1 MTIETFVSYAQNG
14 EDVILWR
21 ALGNVRD
28 GRYVDVGAA
37 DPEVDSVTKAFV
49 DRGWRGIDVEPVP
62 QYAERLRE
70 ARPLN
75 EVVQAAI
82 TDEAVGELVL
92 HVFEGTGLS
101 TVGDKVAKGVSWTS
115 AEEVV
120 VPARSLDDVCASSGL
135 LTGELHFLK
144 IDVEGSE
151 VSVLR
156 SFSLDKW
163 RPWVVVMES
172 TLPNSSIQSFERWDA
187 LLVDAGYVFA
197 LFDGLNRYYVSPDHR
212 ELQEPLSYPACVLD
226 RYEKVAHVR
235 LAQQSQIA
243 LTELSRWRNMAIGGF
258 AESAAVAQAAV
269 ANEVNLRKKARRLDR
284 QLEVTRDKLF
294 AVRKANQSFRAKLAR
309 LESHLE
315 VRIRRRAGRIAR
327 RARGRS

>member
-28 GRYVDVGAA
+28 GRYIDVGAA

-101 TVGDKVAKGVSWTS
+101 TVDDKVAKGVSWTS

-135 LTGELHFLK
+135 LAGELHFLK

-269 ANEVNLRKKARRLDR
+269 ANEVNLRKKARRLDS
-284 QLEVTRDKLF
+284 QLDVTRDKLF
-294 AVRKANQSFRAKLAR
+294 AVRKANQSLRAKLAR

>member
-101 TVGDKVAKGVSWTS
+101 TVDDKVAKGVSWTS

-135 LTGELHFLK
+135 LAGELHFLK

-235 LAQQSQIA
+235 LAQQTQIA